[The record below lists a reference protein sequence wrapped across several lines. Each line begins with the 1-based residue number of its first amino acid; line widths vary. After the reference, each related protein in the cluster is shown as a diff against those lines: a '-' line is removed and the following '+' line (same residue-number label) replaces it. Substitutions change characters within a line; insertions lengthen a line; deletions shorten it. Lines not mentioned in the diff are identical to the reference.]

1 MSLVVG
7 HIDYLNC
14 VPFFHYLKPAEFQ
27 GRIVKGVPSHL
38 NTMLAEGSIDVSPS
52 SSFEYGKN
60 WRDYL
65 LLPDLSIS
73 SCGPVQSV
81 LLFSGQPLES
91 LEGGNIALTGESA
104 TSVNLLKVLLWEFLG
119 YREVVCS
126 VPDRPVE
133 EVVAEGLPALLI
145 GDRALRAARESWT
158 APYIYDLGELW
169 YRFSGL
175 PFVFGLWILRREA
188 AQEKQEAVRMLQ
200 SQLQES
206 LRLAFADLPTLAKV
220 TPEREWMG
228 EEALVSYWQ
237 KAVSYEL
244 GEEYVKGLQ
253 LYYSLLNKHD
263 LLPEVPELNFFT

>member
-1 MSLVVG
+1 MSLIVG

-14 VPFFHYLKPAEFQ
+14 VPFFHNLNTTQFQ
-27 GRIVKGVPSHL
+27 GQIVKGVPSQL
-38 NTMLAEGSIDVSPS
+38 NAMLAEGSIDVSPS
-52 SSFEYGKN
+52 SSYEYAKN

-81 LLFSGQPLES
+81 LLFSSQPLET
-91 LEGGNIALTGESA
+91 LEGRNIALTGESA

-126 VPDRPVE
+126 IPDRPVE

-175 PFVFGLWILRREA
+175 PFVFALWILRREA
-188 AQEKQEAVRMLQ
+188 IREKLPAVQMLQ
-200 SQLQES
+200 GQLQES
-206 LRLAFADLPTLAKV
+206 LQKAFADLPALAKV

-228 EEALVSYWQ
+228 EEALVSYWE
-237 KAVSYEL
+237 AVSYSL
-244 GEEYVKGLQ
+244 TEEHVKGLR
-253 LYYSLLNKHD
+253 LYFSLLCKHD
-263 LLPEVPELNFFT
+263 LLPEVPEINFLG